1 MRRMEDRTLAAQ
13 VHDALLARGA
23 TVATAESLTG
33 GGVGRLLSSVAGSSA
48 TYRGGVVSYATDV
61 KVSLLG
67 VTEELVAD
75 QGVVSAACAEQMAV
89 GVRELLRSDWAVST
103 TGVAGPTLQEGKPAG
118 TVHVGVAGPD
128 GVRSLALHL
137 DGDRE
142 DVRAGTER
150 AVLVALLD
158 RVLGADVGPDR

>member
-1 MRRMEDRTLAAQ
+1 MEDRTLAAR

-48 TYRGGVVSYATDV
+48 TYRGGVVSYATDL

-67 VTEELVAD
+67 VPEELVAD

-89 GVRELLRSDWAVST
+89 GARALMRSDWAVST

-128 GVRSLALHL
+128 GVRSVALHL
-137 DGDRE
+137 EGDRE
-142 DVRAGTER
+142 EVRAGTER
-150 AVLVALLD
+150 AALEALLG
-158 RVLGADVGPDR
+158 RVTGTDVGTAR